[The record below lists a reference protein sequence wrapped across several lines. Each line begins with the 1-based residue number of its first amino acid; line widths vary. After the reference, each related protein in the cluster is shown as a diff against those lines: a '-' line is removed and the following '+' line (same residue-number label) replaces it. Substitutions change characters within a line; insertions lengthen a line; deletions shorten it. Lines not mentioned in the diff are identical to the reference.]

1 MYNAI
6 ANWNGKIW
14 LFWNGYVR
22 CVVKYQDD
30 QQNTCN
36 FSHNEIQMHLTMTLV
51 YAKCKEYLRRPLWY
65 KILLQAELEDKPW
78 CSLGEY
84 NVITSTEKKIKGHS
98 IQYQK
103 MIITSTEETLG
114 GISYNIR
121 KCLDFIAIEEACVLI
136 DIGFICQKSLGII
149 IVALINGYGKV
160 FTGS

>member
-1 MYNAI
+1 MI
-6 ANWNGKIW
+6 QQDE
-14 LFWNGYVR
+14 
-22 CVVKYQDD
+22 VK
-30 QQNTCN
+30 
-36 FSHNEIQMHLTMTLV
+36 
-51 YAKCKEYLRRPLWY
+51 
-65 KILLQAELEDKPW
+65 DKLS
-78 CSLGEY
+78 CSVGDY
-84 NVITSTEKKIKGHS
+84 NVITSTKKKIRGHS
-98 IQYQK
+98 IQYQE